1 MFNIAWTDGID
12 ISQLQGDEPDID
24 YWMASNQSGAEP
36 IAVQNEAPDLM
47 MGFLRYVQG
56 AKKHFVYLPNISKS
70 TSSSEDKRYLNR
82 EKEQAL
88 VTLDN
93 DVQIEHVV
101 GDELQNETGEVFR
114 IATIT
119 LREVK

>member
-1 MFNIAWTDGID
+1 MFPSHDR
-12 ISQLQGDEPDID
+12 QGDEPDVD

-47 MGFLRYVQG
+47 IGFLKYVQG

-70 TSSSEDKRYLNR
+70 TSSAGDKRYLNR

>member
-1 MFNIAWTDGID
+1 
-12 ISQLQGDEPDID
+12 
-24 YWMASNQSGAEP
+24 MASNQTGAEP
-36 IAVQNEAPDLM
+36 IAVQNDAPDLM
-47 MGFLRYVQG
+47 IGFLKYVQG
-56 AKKHFVYLPNISKS
+56 AKKHFVYLPNITKS
-70 TSSSEDKRYLNR
+70 TSSSEDKRYLWS

-101 GDELQNETGEVFR
+101 GDELQSQAGEVFR